1 MSRESRRRKE
11 LARQE
16 RRRGERERERELQHV
31 ATVTSQRPM
40 PVAALQQAPTRRRRF
55 GTWFREWRWTVLKTL
70 PLGVVLPMSVFFGS
84 VGPDDF
90 SKNYAAWASKWGLTN
105 WAEWLNQYATGP
117 KVFWSVILFSIV
129 YLMVAFVIPAIIRR
143 ALKCPQKR

>member
-55 GTWFREWRWTVLKTL
+55 GTWWSEGKEEEKEEKEEKEEREQEKKGLSFCVGIIQKFQNQQAISVLICCCNKDSD
-70 PLGVVLPMSVFFGS
+70 V
-84 VGPDDF
+84 
-90 SKNYAAWASKWGLTN
+90 
-105 WAEWLNQYATGP
+105 
-117 KVFWSVILFSIV
+117 
-129 YLMVAFVIPAIIRR
+129 
-143 ALKCPQKR
+143 